1 MIRTLPILLGI
12 LFTVVVRPNSA
23 GASLGGD
30 LSSVHDDQMK
40 MQGTLHTISKDSYD
54 VHEIRSPGGV
64 TLREYVSRSG
74 NVFGLSWQGRSHPDL
89 HQVLGSYYDAYL
101 QAVQA
106 QRAARH
112 GHGPLLVQQPG
123 LMIQMGGHMRSLV
136 GKAYLPQSLPSGVRP
151 EDLQ

>member
-1 MIRTLPILLGI
+1 MNRIRPLAFGI
-12 LFTVVVRPNSA
+12 LFIILGVPYSA

-40 MQGTLHTISKDSYD
+40 MQGTLRTTSREAYD
-54 VHEIRSPGGV
+54 VHEIQSPGGV

-89 HQVLGSYYDAYL
+89 HQVLGSYYDAYV
-101 QAVQA
+101 QGVQA

-112 GHGPLLVQQPG
+112 GHGPLLIQQPG
-123 LMIQMGGHMRSLV
+123 LTIQIGGHMRSLV
-136 GKAYLPQSLPSGVRP
+136 GKAYLPQALPAGIRP
-151 EDLQ
+151 ED

>member
-1 MIRTLPILLGI
+1 MKRIIPFVLGI
-12 LFTVVVRPNSA
+12 VTALAVPYSA
-23 GASLGGD
+23 SASLGGD

-40 MQGTLHTISKDSYD
+40 MQGTLRTTSKDFFD
-54 VHEIRSPGGV
+54 VHEIQTSGGV

-89 HQVLGSYYDAYL
+89 HQVLGSHYDAYV
-101 QAVQA
+101 QGVQA

-112 GHGPLLVQQPG
+112 GHGPLIVQQPG
-123 LMIQMGGHMRSLV
+123 LMIQMGGHMRSLI
-136 GKAYLPQSLPSGVRP
+136 GKAYLPQALPAGVRP

>member
-1 MIRTLPILLGI
+1 MNRIRPLAFGI
-12 LFTVVVRPNSA
+12 LFIILGVPYSA

-40 MQGTLHTISKDSYD
+40 MQGTLRTTSREAYD
-54 VHEIRSPGGV
+54 VHEIQSPGGV

-89 HQVLGSYYDAYL
+89 HQVLGSYYDAYV
-101 QAVQA
+101 QGVQA

-112 GHGPLLVQQPG
+112 GHGPLLIQQPG
-123 LMIQMGGHMRSLV
+123 LTIQIGGHMRSLV
-136 GKAYLPQSLPSGVRP
+136 GKAYLPQALPAGIRP
-151 EDLQ
+151 EDVQ